1 VPQAGEASRKETHI
15 MVRRS
20 MRAALFALALSALA
34 LPSAALA
41 AGPVHTHF
49 SFTYTLADALA
60 DYQAFGDNDGDCGA
74 FVLLVDFHVERDVVR
89 WPDREIRHVKYT
101 GNFFSSADTSRSI
114 PRNGNF
120 ELTIALDENGEPESI
135 TRTGV
140 MQYVIIDGQRV
151 VTVAGRDLLSF
162 ATGPVSAT
170 PKAGAEVRQV
180 VCDALD

>member
-1 VPQAGEASRKETHI
+1 

-20 MRAALFALALSALA
+20 IRAALFAFAISALA
-34 LPSAALA
+34 VPSAALA

-49 SFTYTLADALA
+49 SFTYTLADSIA

-74 FVLLVDFHVERDVVR
+74 FVLLVDFHVERDVYT
-89 WPDREIRHVKYT
+89 WPEREVRHVTYT
-101 GNFFSSADTSRSI
+101 GNFYSSADTSRSI
-114 PRNGNF
+114 PRNGDF
-120 ELTIALDENGEPESI
+120 GLTMAFDENGDPASI

-140 MQYVIIDGQRV
+140 MQYVIIDGKRV
-151 VTVAGRDLLSF
+151 TTVVGRDVLSF

-180 VCDALD
+180 VCDALS